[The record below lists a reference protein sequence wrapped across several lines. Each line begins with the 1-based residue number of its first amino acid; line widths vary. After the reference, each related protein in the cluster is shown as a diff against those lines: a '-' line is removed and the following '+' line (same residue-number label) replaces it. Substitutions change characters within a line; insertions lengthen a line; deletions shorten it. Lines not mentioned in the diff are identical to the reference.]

1 MQSMVDENLFRKKM
15 ELVSEIFK
23 GKEAEILEYQNKDL
37 TTILD
42 WQKLSLLALKIFNF
56 SK

>member
-23 GKEAEILEYQNKDL
+23 GKEAEILEYKNKDL
-37 TTILD
+37 TTI
-42 WQKLSLLALKIFNF
+42 
-56 SK
+56 